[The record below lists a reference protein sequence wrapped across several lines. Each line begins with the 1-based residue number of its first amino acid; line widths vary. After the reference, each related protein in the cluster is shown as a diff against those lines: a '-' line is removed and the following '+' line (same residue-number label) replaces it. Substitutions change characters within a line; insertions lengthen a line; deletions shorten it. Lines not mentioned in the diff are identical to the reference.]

1 MTELWTH
8 ATFTVKP
15 GREREFADAWIA
27 LARRARDEFDA
38 NPTLLRDRERPNVFL
53 GFGSWPDVD
62 TMQRFRSATA
72 DRGAALDELLEH
84 GDAIV
89 CERLFP

>member
-15 GREREFADAWIA
+15 SREKEFADAWIA
-27 LARRARDEFDA
+27 LARVARDEYDA
-38 NPTLLRDRERPNVFL
+38 APTLLRDRERPNVFL
-53 GFGSWPDVD
+53 GFGPWPDVE
-62 TMQRFRSATA
+62 TMERFRAATSDA
-72 DRGAALDELLEH
+72 GAALDELLER
-84 GDAIV
+84 GDATA

>member
-1 MTELWTH
+1 
-8 ATFTVKP
+8 
-15 GREREFADAWIA
+15 
-27 LARRARDEFDA
+27 
-38 NPTLLRDRERPNVFL
+38 VFL

-72 DRGAALDELLEH
+72 DRGAALDELLER